1 MKILSLITLDNG
13 VNMTFEIKENRLW
26 FEMDEPKDK
35 EMLINVYEVPSDTCV
50 TGKETA
56 FHQSALGVKH
66 MLLPGTYIFTFS
78 NDKYTHFN
86 VVFNYNKVSFEV
98 N

>member
-1 MKILSLITLDNG
+1 MDILSLISLENG
-13 VNMTFEIKENRLW
+13 VKMIFEIKQKKLW
-26 FEMDEPKDK
+26 FEMDEPWDKD
-35 EMLINVYEVPSDTCV
+35 MIVNVYEVPSDTCV

-66 MLLPGTYIFTFS
+66 MLRPGTYVFTFS
-78 NDKYTHFN
+78 NDQYTHFTVIFIN
-86 VVFNYNKVSFEV
+86 NKMSFEV

>member
-13 VNMTFEIKENRLW
+13 IKMTFEIKQNRLC
-26 FEMDEPKDK
+26 FEMEEPKDTDK
-35 EMLINVYEVPSDTCV
+35 IVNVYEVPSDTCV
-50 TGKETA
+50 TGKETT

-66 MLLPGTYIFTFS
+66 MLRPGTYVFTFS
-78 NDKYTHFN
+78 NDQYTHFT
-86 VVFNYNKVSFEV
+86 VIFNNNKMSFEV